1 MTTNLV
7 PELETIAADRRR
19 GAAEVADKLITW
31 GENWIDD
38 PGTHVAE
45 ATSQLIDVARSQ
57 AALAPVLRIAND
69 FLVEL
74 ERREG
79 ADEVAMREGI
89 ATVAVGWRKRLAAAA
104 ESIRVHLCR
113 AMEGVEV
120 IYTYSASSTIRRA
133 IESHHAA
140 GNWFQVVMSESRPGS
155 EGSRMAAGLAERGV
169 PVKLGIDAWLWGAL
183 EDEGALLLGADA
195 LLPGRWVNKVGSHAL
210 VARAADQGI
219 EVIVAADTTK
229 RLPQPLAQLPR
240 VYDRDPAEIVFKPP
254 PSLDACNVYFEEI
267 PYTAVDRLI
276 TERGVTRP
284 EDLRSGDVE
293 VAAALTP
300 YSSE

>member
-19 GAAEVADKLITW
+19 GAAEVADKLIAW
-31 GENWIDD
+31 GERWIDD
-38 PGTHVAE
+38 ADTKVAE

-57 AALAPVLRIAND
+57 AALAPVLRVAND

-74 ERREG
+74 ERHEG
-79 ADEVAMREGI
+79 TDETATREGI
-89 ATVAVGWRKRLAAAA
+89 AAVAGDWRKRMAAFA
-104 ESIRVHLCR
+104 ESVRLHLCR
-113 AMEGVEV
+113 AIEGVEV

-133 IESHHAA
+133 IETHHAA

-169 PVKLGIDAWLWGAL
+169 PVKLGIDAWLWTAL

-195 LLPGRWVNKVGSHAL
+195 LLPGGWVNKIGSRAL
-210 VARAADQGI
+210 AARANDQAI
-219 EVIVAADTTK
+219 DVIVAADTSK
-229 RLPQPLAQLPR
+229 RLPPGLAGLPR

-254 PSLDACNVYFEEI
+254 ESLVACNVYFEEI
-267 PYTAVDRLI
+267 PYSAIDRLI

-293 VAAALTP
+293 VATALTP
-300 YSSE
+300 YSHE